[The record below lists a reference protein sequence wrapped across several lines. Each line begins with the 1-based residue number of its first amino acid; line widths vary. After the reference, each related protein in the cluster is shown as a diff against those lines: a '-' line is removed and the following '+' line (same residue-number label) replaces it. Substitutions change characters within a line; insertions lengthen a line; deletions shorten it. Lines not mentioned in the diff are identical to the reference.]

1 MQPKTKE
8 PQKQME
14 MFKRELEELVNPEHA
29 LVKLGR
35 LIDWT
40 VFEEKPGAKYH
51 ASIGAPG
58 VNTRLM
64 VALHYLKYQ
73 FDLSDE
79 VVVAQWVENIYSRRT
94 SPTAPVRRRAPPNKQ
109 NKQGQV

>member
-1 MQPKTKE
+1 MHPKTKE

-40 VFEEKPGAKYH
+40 VFEEKLGVKYH

-64 VALHYLKYQ
+64 VALQYLISSILSKNNPVLL
-73 FDLSDE
+73 FDRCCRVRIPAVGSAHE
-79 VVVAQWVENIYSRRT
+79 KSGPSWAAFVE
-94 SPTAPVRRRAPPNKQ
+94 
-109 NKQGQV
+109 